1 MLKSIFLS
9 FALTFAPFIANAQ
22 NTEDATNTQTEEA
35 IADIQTQPEPA
46 ATVTADFSN
55 TDLEDQ
61 MSSADINELEKLKN
75 TGFDFNQKDAN
86 GNPPLYYILTRNPD
100 LEVAKKAIEYGANV
114 NIPAKNGMIPLN
126 IATSKANELQ
136 LQIMMMKT
144 MGLDT
149 SKQEVQEELKKTLF
163 REMTRAIEMTKLLI
177 DNGADVNLVSS
188 LGTPLMN
195 AVTNVWN
202 LDIVK
207 ILIDAGANLN
217 ATDKTGKTALFYA
230 FASSNDDVVN
240 LLIEKGAD
248 TSIQDTEG
256 KTYSDMEKVN
266 VDPAI

>member
-22 NTEDATNTQTEEA
+22 NTETADNTQTEEVVA
-35 IADIQTQPEPA
+35 NAPA
-46 ATVTADFSN
+46 ETKTDAVVTTEFSN
-55 TDLEDQ
+55 TDLEEQ
-61 MSSADINELEKLKN
+61 MSSIDVTTLENLKN
-75 TGFDFNQKDAN
+75 TGFDFNKKDVN

-100 LEVAKKAIEYGANV
+100 LEVAKKAIEYGADV

-163 REMTRAIEMTKLLI
+163 HEMTRAIEMTKLLI

-207 ILIDAGANLN
+207 MLIDAGANLN

>member
-1 MLKSIFLS
+1 MLRSLFLS
-9 FALTFAPFIANAQ
+9 LALIIAPFVADAQ
-22 NTEDATNTQTEEA
+22 TPEEPTAVVTTE
-35 IADIQTQPEPA
+35 
-46 ATVTADFSN
+46 FSN
-55 TDLEDQ
+55 TDLEEQ
-61 MSSADINELEKLKN
+61 MSSVDIAELENLKN

-114 NIPAKNGMIPLN
+114 NMPAKNGMLPLN

-149 SKQEVQEELKKTLF
+149 SKEQVQEELKKMLF
-163 REMTRAIEMTKLLI
+163 HEMTKAIELTKLLI

-195 AVTNVWN
+195 AVTNIWN

-207 ILIDAGANLN
+207 MLIDAGADLN

-230 FASSNDDVVN
+230 YASSNDDVIK

-248 TSIQDTEG
+248 VSIKDIEG